1 MTIQVALFD
10 LGGVV
15 CRFRPRRRLAA
26 LARASGLAEAEV
38 HARIWGSGLDERC
51 DRGEYDAA
59 GAHRA
64 IGEALG
70 LGLDRPALRA
80 LWMLAFEPDPAVLG
94 LVDRVREAVRTGLL
108 TDNGPLLLE
117 SMPELLPEVARR
129 FDWLFFSCELR
140 ARKPSAELFE
150 RAVARTGCRPGAVL
164 LIDDSAR
171 NVAGAIACGLQ
182 ACLYTE
188 PRALARE
195 LGARGLPVTA

>member
-15 CRFRPRRRLAA
+15 CRFRPDRRLAA
-26 LARASGLAEAEV
+26 LARASGLTEGEV

-64 IGEALG
+64 IGEALS
-70 LGLDRPALRA
+70 LALDRRA
-80 LWMLAFEPDPAVLG
+80 LQVLWTLAFEPDPAVLSI
-94 LVDRVREAVRTGLL
+94 VDGVREAVPTGLL

-117 SMPELLPEVARR
+117 SMPGLLPEVARR
-129 FDWLFFSCELR
+129 FDWLFFSCALG
-140 ARKPSAELFE
+140 ARKPSAELFGQV
-150 RAVARTGCRPGAVL
+150 VARTGCPPGALL
-164 LIDDSAR
+164 LIDDSAP